1 MNPWFGHGALLLGCV
16 LCIAIRAPYE
26 KQSKGVAIE
35 ESRRGGLET
44 LLIALM
50 GFGFLLL
57 PVAALTPLLAFA
69 EYELHPAAFVAGAAC
84 MLVGLWLFHRS
95 HADLGRNWSVTLE
108 LREGHRIVEHGVYRH
123 IRHPMYLAIFLYGIA
138 QALLQPNWLSGPS
151 CLMAFTGMF
160 ACRLQRE
167 EQMMLDRFGPEY
179 EAYRARTKR
188 LVPGVW

>member
-1 MNPWFGHGALLLGCV
+1 MNPWFGHGALLLGCA

-26 KQSKGVAIE
+26 KQSKSVAIE
-35 ESRRGGLET
+35 ESRHGGLEM
-44 LLIALM
+44 LLIVLM
-50 GFGFLLL
+50 GFGFLVL

-69 EYELHPAAFVAGAAC
+69 EYGLHPAAFAAGAAC
-84 MLVGLWLFHRS
+84 MLAGLWLFHRS
-95 HADLGRNWSVTLE
+95 HVDLGRNWSVTLE

-123 IRHPMYLAIFLYGIA
+123 IRHPMYMAIFLYGIA

-151 CLMAFTGMF
+151 CLLAFTVMF

-167 EQMMLDRFGPEY
+167 EQMMLDRFGVDY
-179 EAYRARTKR
+179 ELYRARTKR

>member
-1 MNPWFGHGALLLGCV
+1 MNPWFGHGALLVGCV

-26 KQSKGVAIE
+26 KQSKGIAVA

-44 LLIALM
+44 RLLVLM

-57 PVAALTPLLAFA
+57 PIAAMTPLLAFA
-69 EYELHPAAFVAGAAC
+69 EYELHPAAFAAGGVC
-84 MLVGLWLFHRS
+84 MLTGLWLFHRS

-123 IRHPMYLAIFLYGIA
+123 IRHPMYTAIFLYGIA

-151 CLMAFTGMF
+151 CFAAFH
-160 ACRLQRE
+160 ADVRVPV
-167 EQMMLDRFGPEY
+167 GPRG
-179 EAYRARTKR
+179 ADDARSVRRRIRSLPARTKR